1 MALFNKIEKK
11 LTAKG
16 AKIRDPLIIQDSTD
30 QNLTN

>member
-1 MALFNKIEKK
+1 MALFKK

-16 AKIRDPLIIQDSTD
+16 AKIHDPLIIQVSTD